1 MKFVN
6 KWSYAC
12 ACHLASATNENH
24 QKRTVYYYGFFILLS
39 ATIKMIALLSVAW
52 IFGALLPAVVVI
64 AVFGSLRSFAGGY
77 HMDTYG
83 KCVLVSMFMFLSSAL
98 LARYTWIYWSNT
110 TILLL
115 ICITF
120 ITGLVMIIKYAPK
133 DTPNKPII
141 GSKNIRKYKT
151 FSLVYFLLLTIIASL
166 SSYKGNN
173 MVTLCICFAAL
184 IEVFT
189 ITPSGEKF
197 FDIIKNSLKF
207 NIK

>member
-6 KWSYAC
+6 KWSFVC
-12 ACHLASATNENH
+12 ASHLASATNENH

-39 ATIKMIALLSVAW
+39 AIIKMIALLSVAW
-52 IFGALLPAVVVI
+52 MFGALLPAIIVI
-64 AVFGSLRSFAGGY
+64 LVFGTLRTFAGGY

-83 KCVLVSMFMFLSSAL
+83 KCVVVSLIMFLSVAIFV
-98 LARYTWIYWSNT
+98 RYTWVFWSSKNVFLLIGIT
-110 TILLL
+110 LICGLLL
-115 ICITF
+115 
-120 ITGLVMIIKYAPK
+120 IIKYAPK
-133 DTPNKPII
+133 DTPNKPIVEPE
-141 GSKNIRKYKT
+141 KMRKYKR
-151 FSLVYFLLLTIIASL
+151 FSILYFLLLMVVSTL
-166 SSYKGNN
+166 FSYKGNN
-173 MVTLCICFAAL
+173 MITLCICFAAL